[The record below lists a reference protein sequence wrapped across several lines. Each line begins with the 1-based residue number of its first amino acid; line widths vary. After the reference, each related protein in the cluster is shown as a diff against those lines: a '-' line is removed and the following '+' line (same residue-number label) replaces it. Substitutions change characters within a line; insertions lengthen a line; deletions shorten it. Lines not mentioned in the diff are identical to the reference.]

1 MSKCMLVTFKKAID
15 ISKPSDSRRY
25 RGFKIISGGAGGNRT
40 PVRKPSAGSSTY
52 LAMLFMFNFYFT
64 NKQANIK
71 ASYLKFKK
79 LLSSPIISE
88 SLFMTL

>member
-1 MSKCMLVTFKKAID
+1 MVEYVKK
-15 ISKPSDSRRY
+15 PL
-25 RGFKIISGGAGGNRT
+25 IIKGLIIGGAGGNRT
-40 PVRKPSAGSSTY
+40 PVRKSSADSSTY

-64 NKQANIK
+64 NKQANVK

-79 LLSSPIISE
+79 LLSNPIISE

>member
-1 MSKCMLVTFKKAID
+1 MSNWYTNRYFNFYVNLNPYT
-15 ISKPSDSRRY
+15 Y
-25 RGFKIISGGAGGNRT
+25 RGLALFNGGAGGNRT
-40 PVRKPSAGSSTY
+40 PVRKSSADSSTY